1 MAAKTV
7 RKLLVS
13 FVLAGILAACS
24 DTGGAPTSTTAN
36 DLNGRFP
43 LTAKPKEAVLVL
55 DNMTEQRIA
64 HEPSLSARVGAFTYD
79 FVNRSS
85 SVMQVL
91 VGAGTASEAQAHEIA
106 REAVRVLVR
115 HGVPASRMEVKLV
128 SGSSNL
134 KPGTVVM
141 RYSQWAA
148 VAPECP
154 GWGSNV
160 SIDYSATNT
169 PNFGCSIQRNIAAM
183 VADPRDLAQP
193 TPLELREGMP
203 GEAVMR
209 KFRAG
214 EETKT
219 FEWVKVDEE

>member
-1 MAAKTV
+1 MAAKSIC
-7 RKLLVS
+7 KLLASLALACCVS
-13 FVLAGILAACS
+13 ACS
-24 DTGGAPTSTTAN
+24 DAASPSAN
-36 DLNGRFP
+36 MASDLNGRFP
-43 LTAKPKEAVLVL
+43 LSAKPKEAVLVL
-55 DNMTEQRIA
+55 DNMTEQRIT
-64 HEPSLSARVGAFTYD
+64 HEPSLSARIGAFTYD

-91 VGAGTASEAQAHEIA
+91 VGTGNAGEAQAREVA

-128 SGSSNL
+128 SGSSSL
-134 KPGTVVM
+134 KPGSVVM

-160 SIDYSATNT
+160 TIDYSSSNT
-169 PNFGCSIQRNIAAM
+169 PNLGCAIQRNIAAM

-193 TPLELREGMP
+193 APLDLRDGMP
-203 GEAVMR
+203 AEAVMR

-219 FEWVKVDEE
+219 FEWVKADEE